1 MKKHLLMC
9 AAAIAA
15 SAPFTPPA
23 MSQTSTAADNPLMK
37 PFDTPFGIPPYEKIK
52 PEHYVP
58 AIKAAIENQ
67 RAEIK
72 AICDNPEAPTFE
84 NTIIALDYSGE
95 DLNRAAGVFFGL
107 SEALNTPEMEKVAD
121 VVMPLYSKFNDE
133 IMLNDKLFARIKT
146 VYDNLSSLNLPTP
159 ERRLVEK
166 YYKDFSLNGALLQG
180 ADKEA
185 LKKVNNDLTEIY
197 IKFNR
202 NLLNATNAFGIVV
215 EDASRLSGLPEGSI
229 AVAAEEAAKRG
240 MEGKWVFTLHA
251 PSRLPVLQYADDRDL
266 RREMWEGYTSLASS
280 GEYNN
285 YPVIKEIL
293 KKRAE
298 KARLLGFKDFAS
310 YRTAPYMAKT
320 PEAAEN
326 LLMQIWTPAV
336 AKVKEEVADMQ
347 AIVKEEG
354 HDFKIAPW
362 DYYYYADKDRRR
374 KFNLDENEVRQYFA
388 VDSVRKGIFNLAEKL
403 YGITFTELPDAP
415 KYHPEV
421 TVYEVKDAAGEHVA
435 IFMTDYFPRASK
447 RQGAWMD
454 AVVGGCI
461 KPDGTS
467 IRPIVYNVGNFS
479 LPTAT
484 TPSLLTLD
492 EIETTFHEF
501 GHGLHGMLSRAK
513 YPSQMGT
520 NVDRDFVELPS
531 QINEHWALEPELVK
545 TYAKHW
551 KTGETIPD
559 SLIAKL
565 HAAATHNQGF
575 MTAELSGAALLDLAW
590 GHLNPEAEDI
600 DVAGFENEVARKL
613 GMPEE
618 LTFRYRSPYFK
629 HVFGDDHY
637 ASGYY
642 TYLWAAVLDTDG
654 FELFREKGVFD
665 PATAAS
671 YLHNILEAGG
681 TEDPMVLFERFRGHR
696 PDASALLRSRGLS
709 K

>member
-1 MKKHLLMC
+1 MC

-15 SAPFTPPA
+15 SASLTPPV
-23 MSQTSTAADNPLMK
+23 MSQNTPDAENPLMK

-52 PEHYVP
+52 PQHYVP
-58 AIKAAIENQ
+58 AIKAAIEKQ

-84 NTIIALDYSGE
+84 NTIVALDYSGE

-107 SEALNTPEMEKVAD
+107 SESLNTPEMEKVAD
-121 VVMPLYSKFNDE
+121 EVMPLYSNFNDE

-166 YYKDFSLNGALLQG
+166 YYKDFSLNGALLKG
-180 ADKEA
+180 NDKET
-185 LKKVNNDLTEIY
+185 LKKVNNDLTELY

-240 MEGKWVFTLHA
+240 MNGKWVFTLHA

-293 KKRAE
+293 KKRAQ
-298 KARLLGFKDFAS
+298 KAKLLGFKDFAA

-347 AIVKEEG
+347 AIVNAEG

-403 YGITFTELPDAP
+403 YGVTFTEIPDAP

-421 TVYEVKDAAGEHVA
+421 IVYEVKDAAGEHVA
-435 IFMTDYFPRASK
+435 VFMTDYFPRASK

-454 AVVGGCI
+454 AVVGGCV

-492 EIETTFHEF
+492 EIETMFHEF
-501 GHGLHGMLSRAK
+501 GHGLHGMLTKAK

-545 TYAKHW
+545 TYARHW

-565 HAAATHNQGF
+565 HAASTHNQGF

-590 GHLNPEAEDI
+590 GHLNPEEGDI
-600 DVAGFENEVARKL
+600 DVAGFEDEVARKL
-613 GMPEE
+613 GMPAE

-629 HVFGDDHY
+629 HVFGDDQY

-654 FELFREKGVFD
+654 FELFKEKGVFD
-665 PATAAS
+665 PATAES
-671 YLHNILEAGG
+671 YRKNILEAGG